1 MNQFKKK
8 RIEME
13 LSIID
18 VVNDLKYPIST
29 IEAIE
34 RDEYNFMPQ
43 PYLYYCIKSYGTF
56 LKIQNLDNI
65 LKKIK
70 KNNLIK

>member
-1 MNQFKKK
+1 MNEFKKK
-8 RIEME
+8 RDEMK
-13 LSIID
+13 LSIIE

-43 PYLYYCIKSYGTF
+43 PYLYYCIKSYGTY
-56 LKIQNLDNI
+56 LKIANLNDI
-65 LKKIK
+65 LKNLK
-70 KNNLIK
+70 K

>member
-1 MNQFKKK
+1 MNEFKKK
-8 RIEME
+8 RIEMQ
-13 LSIID
+13 LSIND

-43 PYLYYCIKSYGTF
+43 PYLYYCVKSYGIY
-56 LKIQNLDNI
+56 LKILNLDDI
-65 LKKIK
+65 LKNIK
-70 KNNLIK
+70 KSS

>member
-1 MNQFKKK
+1 MNIFKKK
-8 RIEME
+8 RIELE

-34 RDEYNFMPQ
+34 RDEYNFLPQ
-43 PYLYYCIKSYGTF
+43 PYLYYCIKSYGTY
-56 LKIQNLDNI
+56 LQIQNLDNF
-65 LKKIK
+65 LKKL
-70 KNNLIK
+70 KN